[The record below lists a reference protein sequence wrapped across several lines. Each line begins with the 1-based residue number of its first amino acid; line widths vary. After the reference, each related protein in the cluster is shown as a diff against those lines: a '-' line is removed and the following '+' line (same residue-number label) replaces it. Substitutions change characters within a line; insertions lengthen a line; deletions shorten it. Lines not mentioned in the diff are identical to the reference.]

1 VRLVSPSLAGG
12 LLASLL
18 LAAASVAAA
27 PQADDLGA
35 KARQGRDAM
44 EAGRFDQAAALYGA
58 VVQALPNE
66 PGMRM
71 NLGLALSM
79 AGRPREALPHLEAA
93 LELQSDLLPASLFL
107 GAAYAELG
115 QPAKAVPPL
124 RRFVSAEPGHREAR
138 RMLAD
143 AELSLGRF
151 EPAARDYRELT
162 ELDPRDP
169 RAWYGLGRSYEGL
182 SGRAFETLQQAT
194 PDSAYLSLLVAGAMV
209 ARERDKSAFP
219 LYREA
224 IAKKAGLAEAHEAL
238 AGIYERSGHAD
249 WAAVERERAKAV
261 PPPDCRTPTLECEFR
276 AGRYSKVLE
285 MARSLATAASRYWT
299 SRAAGELAR
308 EAFTRLEALP
318 PSPEAALVRVETLRA
333 QRRYAQ
339 IKEEL
344 QQAATAWPEDPRIR
358 REQVA
363 LAFTAHEYAA
373 ARPLLE
379 SLLKQEPDSGELNRL
394 LGLAWLES
402 REAAKA
408 IPPLERAVAADPKQL
423 EARAA
428 LGRAYVEDGQAAR
441 AVPHLEA
448 ALPTDADG
456 SLHFQLARAYR
467 ETGQAQAATRTLA
480 AFQELRKANEA
491 RLESDKEEFAVTPP

>member
-1 VRLVSPSLAGG
+1 VHLLSSSLAGG
-12 LLASLL
+12 LLVSLL
-18 LAAASVAAA
+18 LAGTPVVAA
-27 PQADDLGA
+27 PQADDVAA

-44 EAGRFDQAAALYGA
+44 AAGRFEEAAALYGA
-58 VVQALPNE
+58 VVRALPNE

-79 AGRPREALPHLEAA
+79 AGRPREAVPHLEAA
-93 LELQSDLLPASLFL
+93 LELQPGLVPASLFL

-115 QPAKAVPPL
+115 QPARAVEPL
-124 RRFVSAEPGHREAR
+124 RKFVSAQPDHREAR

-151 EPAARDYRELT
+151 EPAARDYRALSEQ
-162 ELDPRDP
+162 DPQDP

-194 PDSAYLSLLVAGAMV
+194 PDSAYLSLLVADAMV

-224 IAKKAGLAEAHEAL
+224 VAKKAGVAEAHEAL

-249 WAAVERERAKAV
+249 WAAVEREMAKAV
-261 PPPDCRTPTLECEFR
+261 PPPDCRTATLECEFR
-276 AGRYSKVLE
+276 AGRYTKVLE
-285 MARSLATAASRYWT
+285 MARPLRTAASRYWT

-318 PSPEAALVRVETLRA
+318 ASPEASLVRIETLRA

-344 QQAATAWPEDPRIR
+344 QQAASAWPDDPRIR
-358 REQVA
+358 REQVT
-363 LAFTAHEYAA
+363 LAFIAHEYAA

-379 SLLKQEPDSGELNRL
+379 ALLKQEPDSAELNLL
-394 LGLAWLES
+394 LGQAWLES

-408 IPPLERAVAADPKQL
+408 IPPLEKAVAADPKQL

-441 AVPHLEA
+441 AIPHLET
-448 ALPTDADG
+448 ALPTDGDG

-467 ETGQAQAATRTLA
+467 ETGQAEAATRTLA

-491 RLESDKEEFAVTPP
+491 RLESDKEEFAITPP